1 MGKEHYTFEDFCE
14 IIKILRDPVNGCPWD
29 RVQTHD
35 SLKKDFQS
43 EVDEVF
49 AGIDIY
55 EKTGDAENLCEE
67 LGDVLMH
74 VVLQARIAE
83 QEGLFTMDDV
93 IQGISR
99 KMIRRH
105 PHIFADGKEKTVDEV
120 LMTWEEIKVQEKADK
135 EKADKEKADKEKAD
149 KEKAD
154 KEKADKEKADK
165 EKADREKE

>member
-1 MGKEHYTFEDFCE
+1 MDKKELVSREHYSFEDFLE
-14 IIKILRDPVNGCPWD
+14 IMKILRDPETGCPWD
-29 RVQTHD
+29 RVQTHE

-49 AGIDIY
+49 EGIDLY
-55 EKTGDAENLCEE
+55 TDTGDAENLCEE

-105 PHIFADGKEKTVDEV
+105 PHVFGDAEAPGPEDVIAS
-120 LMTWEEIKVQEKADK
+120 WEAVKAEEKA
-135 EKADKEKADKEKAD
+135 EKARKTGMDVQNN
-149 KEKAD
+149 
-154 KEKADKEKADK
+154 
-165 EKADREKE
+165 R